1 MSQPA
6 FVAVEVWLGPM
17 EGLRHVSPA
26 GNAPATIHIGRVSV
40 DKKTNTRN
48 EFVLSYGHG
57 VSSTHA
63 ELRSERGRLFLKDAG
78 STNGTSI
85 QSGQVTGEV
94 EIRSG
99 DVFLVSSTPVRVRF
113 VDAPLPEM
121 PFPRVLR
128 GEAWPDPAV
137 QSIVRSAREAAV
149 QRGELFTDTRHLCDA
164 ILRSRSASIQR
175 ILRDAT
181 WSREQALTELWEGR
195 LFAGPYTWLNDL
207 FLQPIGLKTG
217 SDELILSPKV
227 GFLLEECQRRS
238 IESSAMD
245 LETMLRHELLTLLRQ
260 DTESAVGSWLARRLS
275 GPAAKEEP
283 PPARPLPAPRPS
295 PPAAAAPP
303 SPAETRRSASQ
314 KMKPPRAAEVP
325 IDRVA
330 DLPARDEGA
339 PRAGAPPPAPGTV
352 RDQALAS
359 ASPGAALAGA
369 PLTEEETALDRKA
382 RELADAILRESA
394 AYRFSTP
401 ADRREALRALVVRE
415 LHALA
420 PPGRPRVLDQLR
432 LQFPVVAPGDVP
444 NPEEARLR
452 RRVAELEK
460 RLAEAASR
468 PAAAASKSAVAAA
481 LPWRTLLTRDDDKAP
496 GLEPRLAVLRDVLRF
511 AQDVETFTL
520 GLVEAMTM
528 PGAETA
534 SFRLPNFRDRLS
546 GFLAAAAEG
555 KDVNPDDVEDYLAEL
570 RRWQIA
576 ISAGHHEAPKLWFTK
591 LWKRI
596 SPAVIEAGKSEA
608 GWKLRGETAEWWN
621 QYRDLVKDLNPDLVQ
636 DQVLQAAAN
645 FSQAEFQK
653 LNKRKEAMPTLDG
666 KPDRY
671 LRLAVLALAVAG
683 AALAGG
689 CGSAAAKVAF
699 TCAPEINGGRSS
711 RSTSS
716 GPPSPKSRES
726 VPSAKS
732 GSTTRSVI
740 PSGTGHA
747 PRPFHSP
754 RGAAR
759 RNCPSRRAR
768 RTSFS

>member
-1 MSQPA
+1 VSQPA
-6 FVAVEVWLGPM
+6 FFAVEVWLGPM
-17 EGLRHVSPA
+17 EGLRYVTPA
-26 GNAPATIHIGRVSV
+26 GNAPVTIHIGRVSV

-63 ELRSERGRLFLKDAG
+63 ELRLERGRLFLKDAG
-78 STNGTSI
+78 STNGTSV
-85 QSGQVTGEV
+85 QSGQVTGEA

-99 DVFLVSSTPVRVRF
+99 DVFLVSSTPVRVRL

-137 QSIVRSAREAAV
+137 QSIVRGAREAAV

-175 ILRDAT
+175 ILRDAS
-181 WSREQALTELWEGR
+181 WSREQALAELWEGR

-245 LETMLRHELLTLLRQ
+245 LETTLRHELLTLLRQ
-260 DTESAVGSWLARRLS
+260 DAESAVGSWLARRLP
-275 GPAAKEEP
+275 GLAANEEP
-283 PPARPLPAPRPS
+283 PPKPPSSPRPS
-295 PPAAAAPP
+295 PPADAPP
-303 SPAETRRSASQ
+303 SGPETRRPPSQ
-314 KMKPPRAAEVP
+314 RTKPVRAAEVFV
-325 IDRVA
+325 DRVA
-330 DLPARDEGA
+330 DLLTKDEKVPTA
-339 PRAGAPPPAPGTV
+339 PTPPPVERAG
-352 RDQALAS
+352 
-359 ASPGAALAGA
+359 PGAALAGA
-369 PLTEEETALDRKA
+369 PLTEEEIALDRKA
-382 RELADAILRESA
+382 RELGDALLRESA
-394 AYRFSTP
+394 TYRFSTP
-401 ADRREALRALVVRE
+401 ADRREALRSLVVKE
-415 LHALA
+415 LHALQPA
-420 PPGRPRVLDQLR
+420 GRPRVLEQLR

-444 NPEEARLR
+444 NLEELRLR
-452 RRVAELEK
+452 RRVAELER

-468 PAAAASKSAVAAA
+468 PAAAASKSAVAAS
-481 LPWRTLLTRDDDKAP
+481 LPWRTLLTPEDGKAST
-496 GLEPRLAVLRDVLRF
+496 LEPRLAVVRDVLRF

-534 SFRLPNFRDRLS
+534 NFRLPNFRDRLS
-546 GFLAAAAEG
+546 VFFAAAAEG
-555 KDVNPDDVEDYLAEL
+555 KDVNPDDVRDYLAEL

-596 SPAVIEAGKSEA
+596 SPAVIEAGKPEA

-636 DQVLQAAAN
+636 DQVLQAAAH

-653 LNKRKEAMPTLDG
+653 LNKRK
-666 KPDRY
+666 
-671 LRLAVLALAVAG
+671 
-683 AALAGG
+683 
-689 CGSAAAKVAF
+689 
-699 TCAPEINGGRSS
+699 
-711 RSTSS
+711 
-716 GPPSPKSRES
+716 
-726 VPSAKS
+726 
-732 GSTTRSVI
+732 
-740 PSGTGHA
+740 
-747 PRPFHSP
+747 
-754 RGAAR
+754 
-759 RNCPSRRAR
+759 
-768 RTSFS
+768 

>member
-6 FVAVEVWLGPM
+6 FFAVEVWLGPM
-17 EGLRHVSPA
+17 EGLRYVTPA
-26 GNAPATIHIGRVSV
+26 GNAPVTIHIGRVSV

-63 ELRSERGRLFLKDAG
+63 ELRLERGRLFLKDAG
-78 STNGTSI
+78 STNGTSV
-85 QSGQVTGEV
+85 QSGQVTGEA

-99 DVFLVSSTPVRVRF
+99 DVFLVSSTPVRVRL

-137 QSIVRSAREAAV
+137 QSIVRGAREAAV

-175 ILRDAT
+175 ILRDAS
-181 WSREQALTELWEGR
+181 WSREQALAELWEGR

-245 LETMLRHELLTLLRQ
+245 LETTLRHELLTLLRQ
-260 DTESAVGSWLARRLS
+260 DAESAVGSWLARRLP
-275 GPAAKEEP
+275 GLAAKEEP
-283 PPARPLPAPRPS
+283 PPKPPSSPRPS
-295 PPAAAAPP
+295 PPADAPP
-303 SPAETRRSASQ
+303 SGPETRRPPSQ
-314 KMKPPRAAEVP
+314 RTKPVRAAEVFV
-325 IDRVA
+325 DRVA
-330 DLPARDEGA
+330 DLLTKDEKVPTA
-339 PRAGAPPPAPGTV
+339 PTPPPVERAG
-352 RDQALAS
+352 
-359 ASPGAALAGA
+359 PGAALAGA
-369 PLTEEETALDRKA
+369 PLTEEEIALDRKA
-382 RELADAILRESA
+382 RELGDALLRESA

-401 ADRREALRALVVRE
+401 ADRREALRSLVVKE
-415 LHALA
+415 LHALQPA
-420 PPGRPRVLDQLR
+420 GRPRVLEQLR

-444 NPEEARLR
+444 NLEELRLR
-452 RRVAELEK
+452 RRVAELER

-468 PAAAASKSAVAAA
+468 PAAAASKSTVAAS
-481 LPWRTLLTRDDDKAP
+481 LPWRTLLTPEDGKAST
-496 GLEPRLAVLRDVLRF
+496 LEPRLAVLRDVLRF

-534 SFRLPNFRDRLS
+534 NFRLPNFRDRLS
-546 GFLAAAAEG
+546 VFFAAAAEG
-555 KDVNPDDVEDYLAEL
+555 KDVNPDDVRDYLAEL

-596 SPAVIEAGKSEA
+596 SPAVIEAGKPEA

-636 DQVLQAAAN
+636 DQVLQAAAH

-653 LNKRKEAMPTLDG
+653 LNKRK
-666 KPDRY
+666 
-671 LRLAVLALAVAG
+671 
-683 AALAGG
+683 
-689 CGSAAAKVAF
+689 
-699 TCAPEINGGRSS
+699 
-711 RSTSS
+711 
-716 GPPSPKSRES
+716 
-726 VPSAKS
+726 
-732 GSTTRSVI
+732 
-740 PSGTGHA
+740 
-747 PRPFHSP
+747 
-754 RGAAR
+754 
-759 RNCPSRRAR
+759 
-768 RTSFS
+768 

>member
-6 FVAVEVWLGPM
+6 FFAVEVWLGPM
-17 EGLRHVSPA
+17 EGLRYVTPA
-26 GNAPATIHIGRVSV
+26 GNAPVTIHIGRVSV

-63 ELRSERGRLFLKDAG
+63 ELRLERGRLFLKDAG
-78 STNGTSI
+78 STNGTSV
-85 QSGQVTGEV
+85 QSGQVTGEA

-99 DVFLVSSTPVRVRF
+99 DVFLVSSTPVRVRL

-137 QSIVRSAREAAV
+137 QSIVRGAREAAV

-175 ILRDAT
+175 ILRDAS
-181 WSREQALTELWEGR
+181 WSREQALAELWEGR

-245 LETMLRHELLTLLRQ
+245 LETTLRHELLTLLRQ
-260 DTESAVGSWLARRLS
+260 DAESAVGSWLARRLP
-275 GPAAKEEP
+275 GLAAKEEP
-283 PPARPLPAPRPS
+283 PPKPPSSPRPS
-295 PPAAAAPP
+295 PPADAPP
-303 SPAETRRSASQ
+303 SGPETRRPPSQ
-314 KMKPPRAAEVP
+314 RTKPVRAAEVFV
-325 IDRVA
+325 DRVA
-330 DLPARDEGA
+330 DLLTKDEKVPTA
-339 PRAGAPPPAPGTV
+339 PTPPPVERAG
-352 RDQALAS
+352 
-359 ASPGAALAGA
+359 PGAALAGA
-369 PLTEEETALDRKA
+369 PLTEEEIALDRKA
-382 RELADAILRESA
+382 RELGDALLRESA

-401 ADRREALRALVVRE
+401 ADRREALRSLVVKE
-415 LHALA
+415 LHALQPA
-420 PPGRPRVLDQLR
+420 GRPRVLEQLR
-432 LQFPVVAPGDVP
+432 LQFPIVAPGDVP
-444 NPEEARLR
+444 NLEELRLR
-452 RRVAELEK
+452 RRVAELER

-468 PAAAASKSAVAAA
+468 PAAAASKSAVAAS
-481 LPWRTLLTRDDDKAP
+481 LPWRTLLTPEDGKAST
-496 GLEPRLAVLRDVLRF
+496 LEPRLAFLRDVLRF

-534 SFRLPNFRDRLS
+534 NFRLPNFRDRLS
-546 GFLAAAAEG
+546 VFFAAAAEG
-555 KDVNPDDVEDYLAEL
+555 KDVNPDDVRDYLAEL

-596 SPAVIEAGKSEA
+596 SPAVIEAGKPEA

-636 DQVLQAAAN
+636 DQVLQAAAH

-653 LNKRKEAMPTLDG
+653 LNKRK
-666 KPDRY
+666 
-671 LRLAVLALAVAG
+671 
-683 AALAGG
+683 
-689 CGSAAAKVAF
+689 
-699 TCAPEINGGRSS
+699 
-711 RSTSS
+711 
-716 GPPSPKSRES
+716 
-726 VPSAKS
+726 
-732 GSTTRSVI
+732 
-740 PSGTGHA
+740 
-747 PRPFHSP
+747 
-754 RGAAR
+754 
-759 RNCPSRRAR
+759 
-768 RTSFS
+768 

>member
-1 MSQPA
+1 VSQPA
-6 FVAVEVWLGPM
+6 FFAVEVWLGPM
-17 EGLRHVSPA
+17 EGLRYVTPA
-26 GNAPATIHIGRVSV
+26 GNAPVTIHIGRVSV

-63 ELRSERGRLFLKDAG
+63 ELRLERGRLFLKDAG
-78 STNGTSI
+78 STNGTSV
-85 QSGQVTGEV
+85 QSGQVTGEA

-99 DVFLVSSTPVRVRF
+99 DVFLVSSTPVRVRL

-137 QSIVRSAREAAV
+137 QSIVRGAREAAV

-175 ILRDAT
+175 ILRDAS
-181 WSREQALTELWEGR
+181 WSREQALAELWEGR

-245 LETMLRHELLTLLRQ
+245 LETTLRHELLTLLRQ
-260 DTESAVGSWLARRLS
+260 DAESAVGSWLARRLP
-275 GPAAKEEP
+275 GLAAKEEP
-283 PPARPLPAPRPS
+283 PPKPPSSPRPS
-295 PPAAAAPP
+295 PPADAPP
-303 SPAETRRSASQ
+303 SGPETRRPPSQ
-314 KMKPPRAAEVP
+314 RTKPVRAAEVFV
-325 IDRVA
+325 DRVA
-330 DLPARDEGA
+330 DLLTKDEKVPTA
-339 PRAGAPPPAPGTV
+339 PTPPPVERAG
-352 RDQALAS
+352 
-359 ASPGAALAGA
+359 PGAALAGA
-369 PLTEEETALDRKA
+369 PLTEEEIALDRKA
-382 RELADAILRESA
+382 RELGDALLRESA

-401 ADRREALRALVVRE
+401 ADRREALRSLVVKE
-415 LHALA
+415 LHALQPA
-420 PPGRPRVLDQLR
+420 GRPRVLEQLR
-432 LQFPVVAPGDVP
+432 LQFPIVAPGDVP
-444 NPEEARLR
+444 NLEELRLR
-452 RRVAELEK
+452 RRVAELER

-468 PAAAASKSAVAAA
+468 PAAAASKSAVAAS
-481 LPWRTLLTRDDDKAP
+481 LPWRTLLTPEDGKAST
-496 GLEPRLAVLRDVLRF
+496 LEPRLAFLRDVLRF

-534 SFRLPNFRDRLS
+534 NFRLPNFRDRLS
-546 GFLAAAAEG
+546 VFFAAAAEG
-555 KDVNPDDVEDYLAEL
+555 KDVNPDDVRDYLAEL

-596 SPAVIEAGKSEA
+596 SPAVIEAGKPEA

-636 DQVLQAAAN
+636 DQVLQAAAH

-653 LNKRKEAMPTLDG
+653 LNKRK
-666 KPDRY
+666 
-671 LRLAVLALAVAG
+671 
-683 AALAGG
+683 
-689 CGSAAAKVAF
+689 
-699 TCAPEINGGRSS
+699 
-711 RSTSS
+711 
-716 GPPSPKSRES
+716 
-726 VPSAKS
+726 
-732 GSTTRSVI
+732 
-740 PSGTGHA
+740 
-747 PRPFHSP
+747 
-754 RGAAR
+754 
-759 RNCPSRRAR
+759 
-768 RTSFS
+768 